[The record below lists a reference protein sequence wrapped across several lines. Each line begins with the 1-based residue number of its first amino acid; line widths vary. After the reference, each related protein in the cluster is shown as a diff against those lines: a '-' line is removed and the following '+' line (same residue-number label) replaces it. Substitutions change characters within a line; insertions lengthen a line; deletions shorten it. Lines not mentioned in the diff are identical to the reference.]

1 MSKRAVTITGGVL
14 LVALFAAVL
23 TRERD
28 VTISLTFQG
37 EACRAP
43 DKSEEPV
50 VIERRARLEWHITNN
65 CGDAIRVCMVRW
77 RSRPGDTS
85 RDDEGPVEDADQTEG
100 MPKLRHCT
108 NVTQGGRDTIKGRI
122 KRTAAVGHY
131 YYDVTRSVG
140 SGSMERVDPMVDIVR
155 FRLGPFKF

>member
-1 MSKRAVTITGGVL
+1 MTKRAVKITGGVF

-23 TRERD
+23 TRNRD
-28 VTISLTFQG
+28 VTVSLNFQG
-37 EACRAP
+37 AACRP
-43 DKSEEPV
+43 TDKSEEAV

-65 CGDAIRVCMVRW
+65 CEDAIRVCMARW

-85 RDDEGPVEDADQTEG
+85 RDDEGPVEDADQSEG

-108 NVTQGGRDTIKGRI
+108 NVSRGGRDTIKGRI
-122 KRTAAVGHY
+122 KATAAVGQY
-131 YYDVTRSVG
+131 YYDVTRAVG
-140 SGSMERVDPMVDIVR
+140 SGSMERVDPMIDIVR